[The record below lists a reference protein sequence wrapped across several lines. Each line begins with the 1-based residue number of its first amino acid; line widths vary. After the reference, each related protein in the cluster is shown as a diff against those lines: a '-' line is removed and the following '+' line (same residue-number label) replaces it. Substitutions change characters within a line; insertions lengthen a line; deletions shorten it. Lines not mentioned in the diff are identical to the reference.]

1 MKICLSTFEFEM
13 GDRCQ
18 EHTFSIELN
27 SKKHVRNIVLT
38 KKIASGV
45 LFEGALGELEE
56 ITLTEG
62 RVLEFKGGNG
72 VLRLDICEEELMG
85 YLLKKKEEA
94 EEA

>member
-1 MKICLSTFEFEM
+1 LKIGLSTIEIKM

-38 KKIASGV
+38 KKMTSSV

-56 ITLTEG
+56 IALTEG
-62 RVLEFKGGNG
+62 RVLEFKGANG
-72 VLRLDICEEELMG
+72 TLRMDISEEELMK
-85 YLLKKKEEA
+85 YLLKKKDKPEED
-94 EEA
+94 